1 MQEIILG
8 GGCFWCTESVF
19 SAVKGVTSVTSGYA
33 GGTKETA
40 DYETVCMGK
49 SGHVEVVRVV
59 FDEAVI
65 DLTIILDI
73 FFATHDPTTPNRQ
86 GHDIGTQYAS
96 VIFYHDDAQLDV
108 IQQKIHELRQL
119 GVAVVTRV
127 EPAPPFYVAEVYHQN
142 FFAKNPTQGYC
153 NFTIPPK
160 LQKLKLGF
168 GEYLK

>member
-19 SAVKGVTSVTSGYA
+19 SEVKGVTSVTSGYA

-40 DYETVCMGK
+40 DYETVCTGK

-65 DLTIILDI
+65 DLTTILDI

-96 VIFYHDDAQLDV
+96 VIFYHDDVQLDV
-108 IQQKIHELRQL
+108 IQQKIHELTQL
-119 GVAVVTRV
+119 GVDVVTRV

-160 LQKLKLGF
+160 LQKLKVGF